1 MDLSVYLSPTP
12 RLELQEDYQAG
23 LQSLSSIKNFFNSVL
38 DNLDNLKEKLHIF
51 NTIYRDKNINEFKEI
66 KQLKGKVDKII
77 STKKYEN
84 VMNIKIAGI
93 AGLKSLSLAANEL
106 PDLLDAVNAN
116 TLKGL
121 EEVENILSEFIADID
136 FRKSYT
142 FKYSSLLGKLRES
155 HTEVDRKISA
165 FVDLSII
172 ADSMPIK
179 NIIPNLQTLSLV
191 YDKMYSAGEKTNTAQ
206 LSEIN
211 KKVFDISDKVDIIEK
226 IIETNSDSFSKTSI
240 NGLADLLSEYSRQLK
255 THSLVYYLTAEVL
268 KIYINIVD
276 VVEDSKL

>member
-155 HTEVDRKISA
+155 HREVDRKISA

-172 ADSMPIK
+172 VDSMPIK

-211 KKVFDISDKVDIIEK
+211 KKVFDISDKVDIIKK

>member
-155 HTEVDRKISA
+155 HIEVDRKISA